1 MLDVL
6 KVEAKKAAEIIKS
19 HDFVRIFTHYDA
31 DGISSASIICAALL
45 REGKQFHVTFL
56 KGLIEKINVNS
67 ELVILQDMGSGQ
79 PDIVSEIDSDV
90 IIADHHYPSGKIKPR
105 KGLAHV
111 NPHLA
116 GIDGTFELSAAGV
129 AYVIANQLGNNTDL
143 SGLAMIGMFGDKQ
156 KITGGNAEIVKE
168 GIEMGYIA
176 EKKGLNLFSGKVRD
190 VLTLSTEPFLDFY
203 GNEEK
208 LDEFLS
214 RVKIDGNKEIDE
226 LDEDEI
232 QRLSNAIALRI
243 LEQGGYEGVIEEFI
257 GKKYVLRNEVISNAI
272 MLSEIVNSC
281 GRASA
286 YSTAFSIC
294 MRDESYLE
302 KGIEIWK
309 KFQTELLNEIVRRKS
324 EAKEGEAI
332 RYIIMEDAKTTSPV
346 ATVLSRYIFSDKPL
360 VVVNVKNDM
369 AKISSRSNLRI
380 AENVNLSD
388 VMRNAAEKVGGRG
401 GGHSVAA
408 GANINPEKVDEFIR
422 EVDRLVS
429 ISLRG

>member
-6 KVEAKKAAEIIKS
+6 RVEAKKAAEIIEN

-56 KGLIEKINVNS
+56 RGLIEKIEVNS
-67 ELVILQDMGSGQ
+67 GLVILQDMGSGQ
-79 PDIVSEIDSDV
+79 PDIISEIDSDV
-90 IIADHHYPSGKIKPR
+90 IIADHHYPSGKIKPKKR
-105 KGLAHV
+105 FAHV

-116 GIDGTFELSAAGV
+116 GIDGTFELSASGA
-129 AYVIANQLGNNTDL
+129 AYIIANQLGNNTDL

-168 GIEMGYIA
+168 GIEMGYISG
-176 EKKGLNLFSGKVRD
+176 KKGLNMFSGKVRE
-190 VLTLSTEPFLDFY
+190 VLTLSTEPYLDFY

-208 LDEFLS
+208 LNEFLN
-214 RVKIDGNKEIDE
+214 RVKIDGEKEMDE
-226 LDEDEI
+226 LDEEEVR
-232 QRLSNAIALRI
+232 RLSNAIVLRI
-243 LEQGGYEGVIEEFI
+243 LELGGYEGVIEEFI
-257 GKKYVLRNEVISNAI
+257 GTRYLLNNEIVGNAI

-286 YSTAFSIC
+286 YSTGFSIC

-302 KGIEIWK
+302 KGTEIWK
-309 KFQTELLNEIVRRKS
+309 KFQIELLEEIVKRKN
-324 EAKEGEAI
+324 EVKEGEAI
-332 RYIIMEDAKTTSPV
+332 RYIIMGDAKTTSPV
-346 ATVLSRYIFSDKPL
+346 ATALSRYIFSDRPL

-388 VMRNAAEKVGGRG
+388 VMRKAAEKVGGRG

-408 GANINPEKVDEFIR
+408 GANISPDKVDDFIK
-422 EVDRLVS
+422 EVDRLVGLS
-429 ISLRG
+429 MG